1 MIFEPL
7 ALAALASLMVVAAF
21 VNGTIGFG
29 FALLA
34 VNVLAFIF
42 GAKSGVI
49 VMSILA
55 PIISGLQVWHHRD
68 QRGLARRLAAMIAGG
83 VAGTLVGTQLF
94 VFLPAAVIS
103 LALGLFTIGYVVD
116 ALRAERP
123 PIGRATQRWLGPV
136 AGLIGGTSNGALGAS
151 GPIFGTYLTA
161 IGLRGADFAFAIS
174 MAFFTLS
181 LARIGLLAVLG
192 QYTMELVAVGLG
204 LALPSIFGQQ
214 VGLWFKGRL
223 PERTLYRAVLIV
235 LLVAGLNLLW
245 RAAATFTSAPP
256 VGG

>member
-1 MIFEPL
+1 VTIEPL
-7 ALAALASLMVVAAF
+7 AIAALLVLILVAAF

-34 VNVLAFIF
+34 VNALAFIF

-49 VMSILA
+49 VMSVLA
-55 PIISGLQVWHHRD
+55 PIVSGFQAWHHRD
-68 QRGLARRLAAMIAGG
+68 RRGLARRLWAMIAGG
-83 VAGTLVGTQLF
+83 IAGTLIGTQLF
-94 VFLPAAVIS
+94 VFLPAAIIS

-116 ALRAERP
+116 SLRAERP
-123 PIGRATQRWLGPV
+123 PIGGATQRWLGPI

-174 MAFFTLS
+174 MAFFTLA

-204 LALPSIFGQQ
+204 LALPSILAQQ
-214 VGLWFKGRL
+214 LGLWFKGRL
-223 PERTLYRAVLIV
+223 PEGMLYRAVLGV

-245 RAAATFTSAPP
+245 RAATSLMAAPP
-256 VGG
+256 ASG